1 MSPQNAETYNEDIA
15 FPWYAIV
22 AIVCSLTAIGLIIA
36 FIARSMRKQRG
47 RSVQK
52 STGVRR
58 SYSHL
63 GASTDVPSLH
73 KPLLT
78 KAERKLVRISFCQ
91 LSLIIED
98 NEQDPGQEGEGQE
111 DSGLGNSGQ
120 EDERQEDEGQADE
133 GREDEGQADEG
144 QEDEGQED
152 EGQADEGQE
161 SKKEHKLWE
170 RIDSD
175 NNNNIL
181 EQIKAVR
188 NGYCNCN
195 DNDNIASNINPSN
208 TNIIVNNIN
217 NNSNHKKKGRRGV
230 AWRRGSIFLLIF
242 VL

>member
-1 MSPQNAETYNEDIA
+1 MFQ
-15 FPWYAIV
+15 
-22 AIVCSLTAIGLIIA
+22 
-36 FIARSMRKQRG
+36 
-47 RSVQK
+47 
-52 STGVRR
+52 
-58 SYSHL
+58 L
-63 GASTDVPSLH
+63 GASNDVPSLH

-111 DSGLGNSGQ
+111 DSGVGNSV
-120 EDERQEDEGQADE
+120 QEDEGQ
-133 GREDEGQADEG
+133 EDEGQADEG

-152 EGQADEGQE
+152 EGQE
-161 SKKEHKLWE
+161 SKKEHKFWE

-181 EQIKAVR
+181 EQIEAVG

-217 NNSNHKKKGRRGV
+217 NNSNHIKKGRRGV

>member
-1 MSPQNAETYNEDIA
+1 MFQ
-15 FPWYAIV
+15 
-22 AIVCSLTAIGLIIA
+22 
-36 FIARSMRKQRG
+36 
-47 RSVQK
+47 
-52 STGVRR
+52 
-58 SYSHL
+58 L

-98 NEQDPGQEGEGQE
+98 NEQDPGQEGKGQE
-111 DSGLGNSGQ
+111 DSGVGNS
-120 EDERQEDEGQADE
+120 
-133 GREDEGQADEG
+133 G

-152 EGQADEGQE
+152 EGQE
-161 SKKEHKLWE
+161 SKKEHKFWE

-181 EQIKAVR
+181 EQIEAVG

-217 NNSNHKKKGRRGV
+217 NNSNHRKKGRRGV

-242 VL
+242 VF